1 MKSFLLDEAGDYK
14 EPRFGTR
21 LLEVLEVLSLPI
33 PVIKGSLLKKFHK
46 EGCWGVKVLQPGHD
60 DPKTEAIEFKLVG
73 DSFDNALDLA
83 MQELI
88 GRLCGRH
95 CRELKNHPSHSFG
108 RRDEEVDPY
117 ELGNKENHSPTRQ
130 YLQDLEVLL
139 SSLQWGRYDELLRN
153 DELRA
158 QLKEK
163 DQKIKEFEELNKAN
177 EQKFEEQEKKF
188 KNQEKRVQEKNK
200 KIREQ
205 KMELDSNE
213 VEFEVDHEMI
223 DKLRAEKRVLEEK
236 NQALATELQELKGM
250 IEEAGFELGEEEVV
264 DTMVEG

>member
-1 MKSFLLDEAGDYK
+1 MKSFLLDEAEDYK
-14 EPRFGTR
+14 EPLLGTR
-21 LLEVLEVLSLPI
+21 LLEILELLSLPI

-46 EGCWGVKVLQPGHD
+46 EDCWGVKVHQPGRD

-108 RRDEEVDPY
+108 RRDEDGVPY
-117 ELGNKENHSPTRQ
+117 ELGTKENHSPSRQ
-130 YLQDLEVLL
+130 YFQDLEVLL
-139 SSLQWGRYDELLRN
+139 YGLQGGRYDELLKN

-163 DQKIKEFEELNKAN
+163 DQKIKELEELNKAN
-177 EQKFEEQEKKF
+177 EGKFEEQEKKF
-188 KNQEKRVQEKNK
+188 KNQEKRVQDKNK

-205 KMELDSNE
+205 KMELESNE

-223 DKLRAEKRVLEEK
+223 EKLRAEKRVLEEK
-236 NQALATELQELKGM
+236 NQALATELQELKEGL
-250 IEEAGFELGEEEVV
+250 EEASFELEVV
-264 DTMVEG
+264 EKMVDG